1 MHIISQK
8 LDAIWKLIRVCNH
21 SAIFISL
28 FQVPPDDNQLPVQ
41 CSVQSEASYLAE
53 ALCQL
58 HQPLLQGL
66 TTTLLQ

>member
-8 LDAIWKLIRVCNH
+8 LDAIWKLIGVCNH

-28 FQVPPDDNQLPVQ
+28 FQMPPDDNQLPVQ
-41 CSVQSEASYLAE
+41 CSVQSEAYYLAE

-58 HQPLLQGL
+58 HQQYLCFRV
-66 TTTLLQ
+66 